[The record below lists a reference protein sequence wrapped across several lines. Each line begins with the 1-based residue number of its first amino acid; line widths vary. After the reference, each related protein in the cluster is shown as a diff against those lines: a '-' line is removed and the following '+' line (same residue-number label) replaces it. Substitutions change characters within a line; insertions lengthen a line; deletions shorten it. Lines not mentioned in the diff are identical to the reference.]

1 MESSGIMLI
10 SMIIMVLL
18 LVGLLMLII
27 KGPANNPTWK
37 GIIISALVGLLPL
50 YLIFCFLGWMGEERR
65 PNDTL

>member
-1 MESSGIMLI
+1 MESSGIMLLAI
-10 SMIIMVLL
+10 IIMVLL
-18 LVGLLMLII
+18 LVGLVKLFI
-27 KGPANNPTWK
+27 KGAAKNPTWK